1 MKRLTVLGLLV
12 IFSVAALAL
21 SACGGGDGENDSDRS
36 EFQAAHDAISQMIDR
51 ADAGAVDE
59 AETVFEDTHDALHRI
74 EAQVRSVDVPQAQE
88 FSGLIVNVE
97 EELAGERGASRLAEL
112 AREILAQIER
122 AADTVGLGP
131 LTNR

>member
-97 EELAGERGASRLAEL
+97 EELAAERGASRLAEL